1 MYPSFRL
8 DADSAGHAA
17 ALRSA
22 APARPALRAL
32 AAFALCALLAACGTT
47 TPESITLPSARGPA
61 AANAGDVRVDKV
73 KWDRTQPGCKKDCPS
88 IVVESVA
95 FPGIPKLTELVDH
108 VLAYMTGTDQ
118 NMRNPYDTLDEF
130 AAYFWKIAR
139 PGYSATF
146 KADVKDTVGN
156 IIVLELHTEQY
167 LGGAHGIP
175 ATQYMNWQRSTGR
188 VLALDEIIIPGRRP
202 QFISALRQAHTT
214 WLAGND
220 DAKRDPA
227 AYARLW
233 PFVDN
238 DNFALTPQGVTV
250 KYQAYSIAPY
260 VYGEPEISI
269 PYSRLVGIL
278 RPEYIPAK

>member
-1 MYPSFRL
+1 MIPSPRT
-8 DADSAGHAA
+8 DADTAAHAA
-17 ALRSA
+17 TPRSA
-22 APARPALRAL
+22 APALRCVAAVAL
-32 AAFALCALLAACGTT
+32 FALLAACGTT
-47 TPESITLPSARGPA
+47 TPETITLPSARGPA
-61 AANAGDVRVDKV
+61 ATNTGDLRVDKV
-73 KWDRTQPGCKKDCPS
+73 KWDRTQPGCKNNCPR
-88 IVVESVA
+88 VVVDSVA

-108 VLAYMTGTDQ
+108 VLAYMTGTDE

-130 AAYFWKIAR
+130 AAYFWKTAR
-139 PGYSATF
+139 PGYNVTF
-146 KADVKDTVGN
+146 KADVKDTVGS
-156 IIVLELHTEQY
+156 IVVLELHTEQY

-188 VLALDEIIIPGRRP
+188 VLALDEIVIPGRRP
-202 QFISALRQAHTT
+202 QFISALRQAHAK

-227 AYARLW
+227 AYSRLW

-238 DNFALTPQGVTV
+238 DNFALTPAGVTV

-269 PYSRLVGIL
+269 PYTALVGIL